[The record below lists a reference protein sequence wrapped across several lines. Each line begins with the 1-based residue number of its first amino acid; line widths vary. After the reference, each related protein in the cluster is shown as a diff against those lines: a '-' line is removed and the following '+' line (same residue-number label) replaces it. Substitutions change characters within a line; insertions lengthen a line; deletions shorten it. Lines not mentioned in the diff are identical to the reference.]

1 MLRKLKIFIFTLL
14 LILPL
19 TGCQQMNA
27 KWQFSRKANN
37 FLEKLEQCET
47 FTFNV
52 DTEQISSD
60 FRYSSNNSYRVL
72 KEPMIVEEILDAS
85 KFKKTTGYIQLEG
98 KTYLYSYNGGLN
110 LEEVKDESLVDFDV
124 PEIRVSNNYDVK
136 IKKKGNT
143 FSFTLTLQDFM
154 GEEKALEFFEYFD
167 HISRNEFLNTPADIE
182 TTINKDSFITA
193 AKFKIKA
200 GNKTT
205 LFNVKTSIYLE
216 KLEKINFFFYT
227 YFFPKPISP
236 NMEQINVN
244 DNIIF
249 NDSSIIVKAK
259 LTPGSYRIIN
269 SHNEPLNT
277 FVYKSTLSPTKYTS
291 AVINIYGSNYFL
303 YNLLS
308 GHFTI
313 EEEGEYYICIYSS
326 SSETIAKL
334 IKNNYET
341 VLNFYDEKEFK
352 SGSVTLEGL
361 YDYDYFV
368 YKPSKQ
374 NEILEIKNTGT
385 TPITFHLNKLLVY
398 IDTDKSSY
406 FSITDPINHVFFRSN
421 SDENSSITYSF
432 EVISHQDENGLQE
445 NYEDLDLLT
454 SEYTQNSYFISENL
468 PPKKLR
474 LEIEEDGTYKI
485 ESLEKN
491 NCFVNIVNHD
501 TKEKIQKNN
510 GAYKLSAGKYEVIIT
525 SNNTGVEACKF
536 KCVKL

>member
-27 KWQFSRKANN
+27 KWQFSRKSNN

-52 DTEQISSD
+52 DTEQISSG

-244 DNIIF
+244 DNILERDF
-249 NDSSIIVKAK
+249 
-259 LTPGSYRIIN
+259 L
-269 SHNEPLNT
+269 
-277 FVYKSTLSPTKYTS
+277 KSDALK
-291 AVINIYGSNYFL
+291 F
-303 YNLLS
+303 
-308 GHFTI
+308 
-313 EEEGEYYICIYSS
+313 
-326 SSETIAKL
+326 K
-334 IKNNYET
+334 
-341 VLNFYDEKEFK
+341 LNFI
-352 SGSVTLEGL
+352 V
-361 YDYDYFV
+361 
-368 YKPSKQ
+368 PS
-374 NEILEIKNTGT
+374 
-385 TPITFHLNKLLVY
+385 
-398 IDTDKSSY
+398 
-406 FSITDPINHVFFRSN
+406 
-421 SDENSSITYSF
+421 
-432 EVISHQDENGLQE
+432 
-445 NYEDLDLLT
+445 
-454 SEYTQNSYFISENL
+454 
-468 PPKKLR
+468 
-474 LEIEEDGTYKI
+474 
-485 ESLEKN
+485 
-491 NCFVNIVNHD
+491 
-501 TKEKIQKNN
+501 
-510 GAYKLSAGKYEVIIT
+510 
-525 SNNTGVEACKF
+525 
-536 KCVKL
+536 

>member
-27 KWQFSRKANN
+27 KWQFSRKAND

-52 DTEQISSD
+52 DTEQISSGSC
-60 FRYSSNNSYRVL
+60 YSSNNSYRVL
-72 KEPMIVEEILDAS
+72 KEPMIVEKILDAS

-110 LEEVKDESLVDFDV
+110 LEEVKDESLVDFYI
-124 PEIRVSNNYDVK
+124 PEIRVSNNHDVK

-154 GEEKALEFFEYFD
+154 GEEKALELFEYFD
-167 HISRNEFLNTPADIE
+167 HISRDEFLNTPADIK
-182 TTINKDSFITA
+182 TTINKDSLITA

-200 GNKTT
+200 ENKTT

-227 YFFPKPISP
+227 YFLPRPISP

-249 NDSSIIVKAK
+249 NDSQIIVKAK

-269 SHNEPLNT
+269 SYNEPLNT
-277 FVYKSTLSPTKYTS
+277 FVYKSTLSPTKYSS
-291 AVINIYGSNYFL
+291 AIIDLYASDSFL
-303 YNLLS
+303 YNLLTS
-308 GHFTI
+308 HFTI

-341 VLNFYDEKEFK
+341 VLNFSDEKEFK

-368 YKPSKQ
+368 YKSSKQ

-385 TPITFHLNKLLVY
+385 TPITFNLNKLCVY
-398 IDTDKSSY
+398 IDTDKSLY
-406 FSITDPINHVFFRSN
+406 FSITDPINHVCFCSN

-432 EVISHQDENGLQE
+432 EVISHQDEHGLQA

-454 SEYTQNSYFISENL
+454 SEYTQNTYFIGGNL

-474 LEIEEDGTYKI
+474 LEIEEDGTFKI

-491 NCFVNIVNHD
+491 NCFINIVNHD

-510 GAYKLSAGKYEVIIT
+510 GAYKLNAGKYEVIIT
-525 SNNTGVEACKF
+525 SNNTVVEACKF
-536 KCVKL
+536 KYVKL